1 MATKE
6 INAQIT
12 ELKKKLTTLKS
23 EKILGKL
30 KDMSQLKKTRK
41 QIAKLETKLSQER
54 NGS

>member
-1 MATKE
+1 MYT
-6 INAQIT
+6 QIT

-30 KDMSQLKKTRK
+30 KDVSQLKKTRR